1 MEPGLGLLDSGILA
15 SGPPGKSPFMYFIF
29 VSVAP
34 TFNNDLCM
42 MAGILVSSVHYC
54 APSTWNDAWLTV
66 GSLNFLF
73 VFHCVGS
80 SLLCGLF
87 SSCGE

>member
-1 MEPGLGLLDSGILA
+1 
-15 SGPPGKSPFMYFIF
+15 MYFIF

-34 TFNNDLCM
+34 TFNNNLRM
-42 MAGILVSSVHYC
+42 MAGILVSSAHYC
-54 APSTWNDAWLTV
+54 APSTWNDAWRTV

-73 VFHCVGS
+73 LFGCAGS

-87 SSCGE
+87 SSSGE